1 MEERTFEIQEILYAI
16 KKRYKILILTTIL
29 CAGLAGLYAHFR
41 MSTSYTATIKIFAG
55 KSEEIKGQYSQGELN
70 SYAALTNTYIQLI
83 KTDDFMSKVIEKAG
97 LKMHPSQLVGGVAF
111 KTEENTP
118 ILNISYTSA
127 DPETAKNVVET
138 IATEFST
145 GVREV
150 ITNTY
155 TKVLDNVKV
164 YPMVPNKRKIVII
177 GIAAGLIIGIGL
189 IFVIDYLDNTVK
201 SKSELEK
208 LLPVPVLGELPL
220 DNEKNIKNT

>member
-29 CAGLAGLYAHFR
+29 CAGVAGIYAHFR

-70 SYAALTNTYIQLI
+70 SYAALTSTYIQLI
-83 KTDDFMSKVIEKAG
+83 KTDDFMNKVIEKAG
-97 LKMHPSQLVGGVAF
+97 LKMHPAQLVGGVAF

-118 ILNISYTSA
+118 ILNISYTSSS
-127 DPETAKNVVET
+127 PEIAKTVVET
-138 IATEFST
+138 IASEFST
-145 GVREV
+145 GVREI

-155 TKVLDNVKV
+155 TKVLDGVKV
-164 YPMVPNKRKIVII
+164 YPIVPNKKKVVTVGVI
-177 GIAAGLIIGIGL
+177 AGLIIGIGL

-208 LLPVPVLGELPL
+208 ILPVPVLGELPF
-220 DNEKNIKNT
+220 DNEKTTKST

>member
-1 MEERTFEIQEILYAI
+1 MEERTFEIQEILYAV
-16 KKRYKILILTTIL
+16 KKRYKIVILTTVL
-29 CAGLAGLYAHFR
+29 CAALAGAYAHFK

-97 LKMHPSQLVGGVAF
+97 LNMHPSQLVGGVAF
-111 KTEENTP
+111 RAEENTP
-118 ILNISYTSA
+118 ILNISFSSSN
-127 DPETAKNVVET
+127 PETAKVVVET
-138 IATEFST
+138 IASEFST
-145 GVREV
+145 GVREI

-164 YPMVPNKRKIVII
+164 YPMVPNKKRIVII
-177 GIAAGLIIGIGL
+177 GVVAGLIIGIGL

-208 LLPVPVLGELPL
+208 ILPVPVLGELPL
-220 DNEKNIKNT
+220 DNEKFIKKT